1 VSTTNAVSASRASSS
16 PLSSLQSFSSR
27 SSLLPSSPTRTS
39 PLIDN
44 SRDESFLAVTGS
56 RRRSDLQDDSDSESG
71 REAGGPTDPQHTIS
85 KSPDGLGSVGDDHS
99 ALQLTEAPI
108 SETPEEDLSWTKRR
122 LRSNPGQTGGTQ
134 QAQSAEDHN
143 TTTKAQKGTKRKAS
157 TSYCPAASR

>member
-1 VSTTNAVSASRASSS
+1 M
-16 PLSSLQSFSSR
+16 
-27 SSLLPSSPTRTS
+27 RTS

-44 SRDESFLAVTGS
+44 SRDESFLAGTGS

-85 KSPDGLGSVGDDHS
+85 KSPDGLRSVGDDHS

-134 QAQSAEDHN
+134 QSPISRRSQDNYKDA
-143 TTTKAQKGTKRKAS
+143 KGDKEKS
-157 TSYCPAASR
+157 IDIS